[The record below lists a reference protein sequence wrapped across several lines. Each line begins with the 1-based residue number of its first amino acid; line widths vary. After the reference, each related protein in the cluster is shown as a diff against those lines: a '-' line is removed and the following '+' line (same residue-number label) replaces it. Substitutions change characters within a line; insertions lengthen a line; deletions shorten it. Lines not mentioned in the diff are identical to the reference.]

1 MSNIHLLE
9 RSLRK
14 LRLTRVSAEWHALE
28 KRALAEGWTPSR
40 YLLTLC
46 NEELV
51 WRESEKLRRYKKEA
65 RLPVAKTLGE
75 YDFSQVPELNNA
87 QFRQLCE
94 TTDWVD
100 AGENVLLF
108 GASGLGKSH
117 LAAAIVDGV
126 VGLGYRARFYSAG
139 ELLQELRKARTQLKL
154 NELLLKLDRYR
165 VIVIDD
171 LGYVKRDN
179 AETGVLFELIAH
191 RYERGSLV
199 ITSNHPFSKWGSIF
213 VDETMAVAAADRLIH
228 HGYMFELKGESYR
241 KKTAKAVTSVA

>member
-1 MSNIHLLE
+1 MSNIHHPE

-14 LRLTRVSAEWHALE
+14 LRLTRVGAEWHALE

-46 NEELV
+46 NEELL
-51 WRESEKLRRYKKEA
+51 WRESEKLRRNKKEA
-65 RLPVAKTLGE
+65 RLPVAKTLSE
-75 YDFSQVPELNNA
+75 YDFSQVPELNGA

-94 TTDWVD
+94 TTDRVD

-126 VGLGYRARFYSAG
+126 IAQGYRARFYSAG
-139 ELLQELRKARTQLKL
+139 ELLQELRKARAQLKL

-165 VIVIDD
+165 VIVVDD

-191 RYERGSLV
+191 RYERGSLDD
-199 ITSNHPFSKWGSIF
+199 HQ
-213 VDETMAVAAADRLIH
+213 
-228 HGYMFELKGESYR
+228 
-241 KKTAKAVTSVA
+241 

>member
-1 MSNIHLLE
+1 MSNIHHLE

-14 LRLTRVSAEWHALE
+14 LRLTRVGAEWHALE

-46 NEELV
+46 NEELL

-75 YDFSQVPELNNA
+75 YDFAQVPELNAA

-100 AGENVLLF
+100 AGENV
-108 GASGLGKSH
+108 
-117 LAAAIVDGV
+117 DGV
-126 VGLGYRARFYSAG
+126 VGQGYRARFYSAG
-139 ELLQELRKARTQLKL
+139 ELLQELRKARAQLKL

-165 VIVIDD
+165 VIVVDD

-199 ITSNHPFSKWGSIF
+199 ITSNHPFSTWGSIF

-241 KKTAKAVTSVA
+241 KKTAKAVTSAT

>member
-46 NEELV
+46 NEELL

-108 GASGLGKSH
+108 GASGAGKKPSGGGDRGWRCR
-117 LAAAIVDGV
+117 A
-126 VGLGYRARFYSAG
+126 GLPGPV
-139 ELLQELRKARTQLKL
+139 LQCRR
-154 NELLLKLDRYR
+154 
-165 VIVIDD
+165 
-171 LGYVKRDN
+171 
-179 AETGVLFELIAH
+179 
-191 RYERGSLV
+191 
-199 ITSNHPFSKWGSIF
+199 
-213 VDETMAVAAADRLIH
+213 VAAGA
-228 HGYMFELKGESYR
+228 
-241 KKTAKAVTSVA
+241 A